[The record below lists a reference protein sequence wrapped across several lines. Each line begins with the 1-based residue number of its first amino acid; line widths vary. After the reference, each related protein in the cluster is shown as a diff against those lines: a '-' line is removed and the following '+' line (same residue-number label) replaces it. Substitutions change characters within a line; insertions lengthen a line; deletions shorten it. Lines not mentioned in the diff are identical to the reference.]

1 MDNLVTDT
9 TKRTVARTIG
19 RQVSFAFYEP
29 GAEHYRAGSAQ
40 IFLYGDR
47 GFMYA
52 IDGPG
57 FWVAVNDHLV
67 ELMAYHG
74 LRTLEGYMS
83 PAHARL
89 ALRMI
94 GRMPGFAVAAG
105 PLRVIESHKVRW
117 VTVERTAAAE
127 VAH

>member
-1 MDNLVTDT
+1 VDNLVTPN
-9 TKRTVARTIG
+9 KRTVARTIG
-19 RQVSFAFYEP
+19 RLVSFAFYEP
-29 GAEHYRAGSAQ
+29 GADAYREGSAQ

-47 GFMYA
+47 GFMFA

-83 PAHARL
+83 PAHTRL

-94 GRMPGFAVAAG
+94 GRMPGFEATAG
-105 PLRVIESHKVRW
+105 PVRVIEGHKVRW
-117 VTVERTAAAE
+117 VTVERKAE
-127 VAH
+127 APH